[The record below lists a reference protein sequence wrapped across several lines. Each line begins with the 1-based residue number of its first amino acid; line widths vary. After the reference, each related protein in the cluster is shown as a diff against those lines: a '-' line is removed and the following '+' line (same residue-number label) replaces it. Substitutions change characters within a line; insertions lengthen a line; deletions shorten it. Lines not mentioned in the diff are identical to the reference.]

1 MESGGNSGFGHRA
14 IPIYGV
20 GKVYLVKPKTSLT
33 SISFI
38 MPVLNEEKHLKTA
51 VSSIFEQ
58 KELIEGK
65 AEVILAIGPSSDQ
78 THAVAEGLKELYPVT
93 IVPNPSGKTPTGL
106 NLAIKAAKND
116 VIVRVDAH
124 SQLSPDY
131 TSLALRI
138 LNETGAAN
146 VGGVMKAEGE
156 SAFQQAVAWAYGSR
170 FGIGGGAY
178 HVGGSAGP
186 SDSVYLGV
194 FRKEI
199 LETLGGF
206 NEKMIRGQDWE
217 LNLRIRESGEQ
228 VWFDPR
234 LEVTY
239 FPRSSIG
246 ALTKQFFD
254 TGAWRAQLTK
264 SNLKRANLRYFAP
277 PALVFLT
284 ILGLVT
290 SFLGI
295 FGVFG
300 LIPLS
305 AYLLGVLVICSS
317 AKGLSLGARLSLLIA
332 LPTMHF
338 SWGSGFLAGLFLRR

>member
-1 MESGGNSGFGHRA
+1 M
-14 IPIYGV
+14 I
-20 GKVYLVKPKTSLT
+20 GKVYLVKSKTPLT
-33 SISFI
+33 SITFI

-58 KELIEGK
+58 KGLIEGK
-65 AEVILAIGPSSDQ
+65 VEVILAIGPSTDQ
-78 THAVAEGLKELYPVT
+78 TKEVAEELKAEYPVT
-93 IVPNPSGKTPTGL
+93 IVPNPTGKTPAGL
-106 NLAIKAAKND
+106 NLAIKVAKND

-124 SQLSPDY
+124 SQLSPEY
-131 TSLALRI
+131 TSLALQI

-156 SAFQQAVAWAYGSR
+156 APIQRAVAWAYGSR
-170 FGIGGGAY
+170 FGLGGGSY
-178 HVGGSAGP
+178 HVGGLAGP

-194 FRKEI
+194 FRKEV
-199 LETLGGF
+199 LEKLGGF

-239 FPRSSIG
+239 FPRSSLK
-246 ALTKQFFD
+246 ALAKQFFD

-264 SNLKRANLRYFAP
+264 ASLKRANLRYFAP
-277 PALVFLT
+277 PAVVFST
-284 ILGLVT
+284 VLGLIS

-295 FGVFG
+295 YAPFG
-300 LIPLS
+300 LIPL
-305 AYLLGVLVICSS
+305 ATYLIGVVLITAS
-317 AKGLSLGARLSLLIA
+317 AKGLSLRAKLSLLIA

-338 SWGSGFLAGLFLRR
+338 SWGSGFLAGLFFRR